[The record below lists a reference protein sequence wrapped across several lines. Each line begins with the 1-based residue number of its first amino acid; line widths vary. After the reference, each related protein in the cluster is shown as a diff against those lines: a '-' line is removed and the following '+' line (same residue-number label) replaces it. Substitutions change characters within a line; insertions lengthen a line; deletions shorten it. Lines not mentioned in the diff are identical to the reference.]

1 MLSGVRRRAS
11 WGEVEQLIRAFHVT
25 KRYGDVT
32 ALRDVNLR
40 VEPGEFV
47 FLTGAS
53 GAGKT
58 TLLRML
64 YRAEL
69 PTSGQLVVD
78 GQNLVTLKRRE
89 ISGFRR
95 RIGLIFQDAKLIED
109 RSSLDNVAF
118 VGRVLGQGRAEARR
132 RAGEL
137 LDLVGMDHRA
147 DLFPGQL
154 SGGEQ
159 QRVGL
164 ARALMSAPVLLL
176 ADEPTGNLDP
186 DTAIE
191 MLRIFRAINRRGTTV
206 VLATHD
212 PDMIAALGRRTLV
225 MEQGRLRSLER
236 PSDLQPASVPATE
249 DEA

>member
-1 MLSGVRRRAS
+1 M
-11 WGEVEQLIRAFHVT
+11 IRAFHVT
-25 KRYGDVT
+25 KRYGSLT
-32 ALRDVNLR
+32 ALRDINVQVR
-40 VEPGEFV
+40 PGEFV

-58 TLLRML
+58 TLLRLL

-69 PTSGQLVVD
+69 PTSGQLIVN
-78 GQNLVTLKRRE
+78 GSNLATLPRRQVPAM
-89 ISGFRR
+89 RR
-95 RIGLIFQDAKLIED
+95 QIGLVFQDVRLIED
-109 RSSLDNVAF
+109 RSALDNVAF
-118 VGRVLGQGRAEARR
+118 VGRVLGLPRAEARR
-132 RAGEL
+132 RAIEL
-137 LDLVGMDHRA
+137 LELTGMDHRTQ
-147 DLFPGQL
+147 LYPSQL

-159 QRVGL
+159 QRTGL
-164 ARALMSAPVLLL
+164 ARALMSAPGLLL

-225 MEQGRLRSLER
+225 IEQGRLRSLDR
-236 PSDLQPASVPATE
+236 PTAA
-249 DEA
+249 AG

>member
-1 MLSGVRRRAS
+1 M
-11 WGEVEQLIRAFHVT
+11 IRAFHVT
-25 KRYGDVT
+25 KRYGSVT
-32 ALRDVNLR
+32 ALRDINLQIR
-40 VEPGEFV
+40 PGEFV

-69 PTSGQLVVD
+69 PSGGQLIVD
-78 GQNLVTLKRRE
+78 GRNTASLTRRE
-89 ISGFRR
+89 IPGFRR
-95 RIGLIFQDAKLIED
+95 RIGVVFQDARLIED
-109 RSSLDNVAF
+109 RSALDNVAF
-118 VGRVLGQGRAEARR
+118 VGRVLGMSRPEARR
-132 RAGEL
+132 RAEEL
-137 LDLVGMDHRA
+137 LELTGMSHRSE
-147 DLFPGQL
+147 LYPNQL

-164 ARALMSAPVLLL
+164 ARALMSAPVLIL

-186 DTAIE
+186 DRAVE

-212 PDMIAALGRRTLV
+212 PDMIAALGKRTLII
-225 MEQGRLRSLER
+225 ENGRLRSLTR
-236 PSDLQPASVPATE
+236 PQTATG
-249 DEA
+249 

>member
-1 MLSGVRRRAS
+1 M
-11 WGEVEQLIRAFHVT
+11 IRAFHVT

-32 ALRDVNLR
+32 ALRDINLR
-40 VEPGEFV
+40 VRPGEFV

-58 TLLRML
+58 SLLRLL

-69 PTSGQLVVD
+69 PSSGQLIVD
-78 GQNLVTLKRRE
+78 GANLATMRRRE
-89 ISGFRR
+89 IPVFRR
-95 RIGLIFQDAKLIED
+95 RIGVIFQDAKLIED
-109 RSSLDNVAF
+109 RTAVENVAF
-118 VGRVLGQGRAEARR
+118 VGRVLGLARSESYR
-132 RAGEL
+132 RAMEL
-137 LDLVGMDHRA
+137 LKLTGIDQRA
-147 DLFPGQL
+147 HLFPPQL

-159 QRVGL
+159 QRTGL
-164 ARALMSAPVLLL
+164 ARALMSAPVLVL

-212 PDMIAALGRRTLV
+212 PDLVAALGRRTLV
-225 MEQGRLRSLER
+225 LEDGRLRSLSRAE
-236 PSDLQPASVPATE
+236 
-249 DEA
+249 EARTQRAL

>member
-1 MLSGVRRRAS
+1 M
-11 WGEVEQLIRAFHVT
+11 IRAFHVT
-25 KRYGDVT
+25 KRYGDVV
-32 ALRDVNLR
+32 ALRDVNLQIR
-40 VEPGEFV
+40 PGEFV

-64 YRAEL
+64 YRASL
-69 PTSGQLVVD
+69 PTSGQLIVD
-78 GQNLVTLKRRE
+78 GHNLATLPRRQVPA
-89 ISGFRR
+89 FRR
-95 RIGLIFQDAKLIED
+95 RIGLVFQDARLIED
-109 RSSLDNVAF
+109 RSAIENVAF
-118 VGRVLGQGRAEARR
+118 VGRVLGLSRAESRR
-132 RAGEL
+132 RAMEL
-137 LDLVGMDHRA
+137 LELTGVDHRA
-147 DLFPGQL
+147 QQYPAQL

-159 QRVGL
+159 QRTGL

-212 PDMIAALGRRTLV
+212 PDLIAALGRRTLIL
-225 MEQGRLRSLER
+225 EQGRIRSLSRHAVE
-236 PSDLQPASVPATE
+236 QE
-249 DEA
+249 

>member
-1 MLSGVRRRAS
+1 M
-11 WGEVEQLIRAFHVT
+11 IRAFHVT
-25 KRYGDVT
+25 KRYGDVV
-32 ALRDVNLR
+32 ALRDVNLQVR
-40 VEPGEFV
+40 PGEFV

-64 YRAEL
+64 YRASL
-69 PTSGQLVVD
+69 PTSGQLIVD
-78 GQNLVTLKRRE
+78 GHNLATLPRRQVPA
-89 ISGFRR
+89 FRR
-95 RIGLIFQDAKLIED
+95 RIGLVFQDARLIED
-109 RSSLDNVAF
+109 RSAIENVAF
-118 VGRVLGQGRAEARR
+118 VGRVLGLSRAESRR
-132 RAGEL
+132 RAMEL
-137 LDLVGMDHRA
+137 LELTGVDHRTQQYPA
-147 DLFPGQL
+147 QL

-159 QRVGL
+159 QRTGL

-212 PDMIAALGRRTLV
+212 PDLIAALGRRTLIL
-225 MEQGRLRSLER
+225 EQGRIRSLSRHAVE
-236 PSDLQPASVPATE
+236 QE
-249 DEA
+249 

>member
-1 MLSGVRRRAS
+1 M
-11 WGEVEQLIRAFHVT
+11 IRAFHVT
-25 KRYGDVT
+25 KRYGSVT
-32 ALRDVNLR
+32 ALRDITFR
-40 VEPGEFV
+40 VQPGEFV

-64 YRAEL
+64 YRAEQ
-69 PTSGQLVVD
+69 PTSGQLIVD
-78 GQNLVTLKRRE
+78 GRNLATMPNGDVP
-89 ISGFRR
+89 GYRR
-95 RIGLIFQDAKLIED
+95 RIGVIFQDAKLIED

-118 VGRVLGQGRAEARR
+118 VGRVLGLGRAESRR
-132 RAGEL
+132 RALEL
-137 LDLVGMDHRA
+137 LKLVGIDHRKNQY
-147 DLFPGQL
+147 PQQL

-159 QRVGL
+159 QRVGV

-186 DTAIE
+186 DTAVE

-212 PDMIAALGRRTLV
+212 PDLIAALGRRTLALESGTV
-225 MEQGRLRSLER
+225 RSLTR
-236 PSDLQPASVPATE
+236 VE
-249 DEA
+249 DPD

>member
-1 MLSGVRRRAS
+1 M
-11 WGEVEQLIRAFHVT
+11 IRAFHVT
-25 KRYGDVT
+25 KRYGEIT
-32 ALRDVNLR
+32 ALRDVNLH
-40 VEPGEFV
+40 VAPGEFV

-58 TLLRML
+58 TLLRL
-64 YRAEL
+64 IYRAEL

-78 GQNLVTLKRRE
+78 GRNLATLRRRDLPR
-89 ISGFRR
+89 FRR
-95 RIGLIFQDAKLIED
+95 RIGLIFQDARLIED
-109 RSSLDNVAF
+109 RSALDNVAF
-118 VGRVLGQGRAEARR
+118 VGRVLGLSRGEARR
-132 RAGEL
+132 RAMEL
-137 LDLVGMDHRA
+137 LELTGMEHRA
-147 DLFPGQL
+147 QLYPAQL

-159 QRVGL
+159 QRTGL

-225 MEQGRLRSLER
+225 LEGGRLRSLER
-236 PSDLQPASVPATE
+236 ATE
-249 DEA
+249 ASG

>member
-1 MLSGVRRRAS
+1 M
-11 WGEVEQLIRAFHVT
+11 IRAFHVT
-25 KRYGDVT
+25 KRYGEIT
-32 ALRDVNLR
+32 ALRDVNLH
-40 VEPGEFV
+40 VAPGEFV

-58 TLLRML
+58 TLLRL
-64 YRAEL
+64 IYRAEL

-78 GQNLVTLKRRE
+78 GRNLATLRRRDLPR
-89 ISGFRR
+89 FRR
-95 RIGLIFQDAKLIED
+95 RIGLIFQDARLIED
-109 RSSLDNVAF
+109 RSALDNVAF
-118 VGRVLGQGRAEARR
+118 VGRVLGLSRGEARR
-132 RAGEL
+132 RAMEL
-137 LDLVGMDHRA
+137 LELTGMEHRA
-147 DLFPGQL
+147 RLYPAQL

-159 QRVGL
+159 QRTGL

-225 MEQGRLRSLER
+225 LEGGRLRSLER
-236 PSDLQPASVPATE
+236 ATE
-249 DEA
+249 ASG